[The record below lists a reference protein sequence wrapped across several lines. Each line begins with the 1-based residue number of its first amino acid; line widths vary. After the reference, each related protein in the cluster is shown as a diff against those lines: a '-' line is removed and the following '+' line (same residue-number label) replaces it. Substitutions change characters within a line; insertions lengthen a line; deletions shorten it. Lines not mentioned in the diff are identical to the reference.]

1 MRIDPMTLNLT
12 LPAEQFQATQGEY
25 KPPVVASTYS
35 PQMYADMVKARSNE
49 FGKALERVNQS
60 AMSGRQ
66 RLTDEMVEKSNS
78 FASAYADR
86 ISKQFPV
93 QAPEP
98 LPGQGRS
105 TSLKMATQKKMMEE

>member
-1 MRIDPMTLNLT
+1 MRIDPQTLNLT
-12 LPAEQFQATQGEY
+12 LPPEQFQATQGEY
-25 KPPVVASTYS
+25 KPPVVGSTYS
-35 PQMYADMVKARSNE
+35 PEMFADMVKARGNQ
-49 FGKALERVNQS
+49 FGKALERVNHA

-66 RLTDEMVEKSNS
+66 RLTDEMVQASNS
-78 FASAYADR
+78 LASAYADK

-98 LPGQGRS
+98 LPGQGRT